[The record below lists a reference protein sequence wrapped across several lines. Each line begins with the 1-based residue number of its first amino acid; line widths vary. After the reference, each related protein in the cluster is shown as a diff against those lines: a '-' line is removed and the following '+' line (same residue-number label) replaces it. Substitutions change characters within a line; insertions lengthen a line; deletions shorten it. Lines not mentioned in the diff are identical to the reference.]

1 MQTFDVFLV
10 EDVQTFDV
18 VFLVED
24 VQTFDVVFLVE
35 SSWVSSWVASEAL
48 ERMGEDRKKLA
59 VFLVVASEASVASVV
74 SVAGRELV
82 ASIFGSVV

>member
-1 MQTFDVFLV
+1 M
-10 EDVQTFDV
+10 
-18 VFLVED
+18 
-24 VQTFDVVFLVE
+24 
-35 SSWVSSWVASEAL
+35 SSWVASEAL